1 MENSSIPSSS
11 QETGRISTP
20 WLKPLKQPNKAGR
33 GGGLRRPLR
42 GPHLRNSSDVAPD
55 YDHGSEH
62 DRFTRRTALGLRLR
76 LRLRLRARARLG
88 KPRRVDQD
96 HEQDYDYEQ
105 CAFIS
110 LLGRWVFA
118 FFVFWRVKGAWW
130 PSRSSKPL
138 SVRYSPGRGRF
149 DSYPLRLFIFDFRF
163 SIFDLGTSGSFAP
176 GRHLSLSVGEAV
188 TFPFAKGGES
198 T

>member
-20 WLKPLKQPNKAGR
+20 WLKPLKQQNNAGR
-33 GGGLRRPLR
+33 DGALRRPLR
-42 GPHLRNSSDVAPD
+42 GSDLRNSSDVAPD

-62 DRFTRRTALGLRLR
+62 DRFTRKTALGLRLR
-76 LRLRLRARARLG
+76 LRARSRLG